1 MRFSCRMSAPHYS
14 TLKHSTLKHAALKHA
29 AFNQPLPDLTMPF
42 DIWLLYVITCF
53 GIAVVPGPNALLV
66 LTHGALHGNRRTLFT
81 ISGGVLGFAL
91 VLALCALGLG
101 ALIQASA
108 TWFTALK
115 IAGGLYLIWLGFGL
129 WRADPVS
136 LETAATA
143 SLRNGALFRQ
153 GLVSAI
159 SNPKALLLF
168 TAFIPPFLDPHRN
181 IIAQTAAIAL
191 TYAVVEFIVEYMV
204 ASAAHR
210 VRPWLAR
217 TGRRFNKVCGGFFVL
232 FGLALPIHH

>member
-1 MRFSCRMSAPHYS
+1 
-14 TLKHSTLKHAALKHA
+14 
-29 AFNQPLPDLTMPF
+29 MPF
-42 DIWLLYVITCF
+42 DTWLLYLMTCF

-66 LTHGALHGNRRTLFT
+66 LTHGALHGSRRTLFT

-91 VLALCALGLG
+91 VLTLCALGLG

-108 TWFTALK
+108 SGFTALK
-115 IAGGLYLIWLGFGL
+115 VAGGLYLIWLGLGL
-129 WRADPVS
+129 WRAAPVS
-136 LETAATA
+136 LEATGTI
-143 SLRNGALFRQ
+143 SLRRWSLFRQ

-159 SNPKALLLF
+159 SNPKSLLLF
-168 TAFIPPFLDPHRN
+168 TAFIPPFLDPHRS

-191 TYAVVEFIVEYMV
+191 TYAAVEFIVEYLV
-204 ASAAHR
+204 ASAANR

-232 FGLALPIHH
+232 FGLALPVHG

>member
-1 MRFSCRMSAPHYS
+1 
-14 TLKHSTLKHAALKHA
+14 
-29 AFNQPLPDLTMPF
+29 MPF
-42 DIWLLYVITCF
+42 DTWLLYLVTCC
-53 GIAVVPGPNALLV
+53 GIAIVPGPNALLV
-66 LTHGALHGNRRTLFT
+66 LTHGAIHGRRKTLFT
-81 ISGGVLGFAL
+81 ISGGVLGFAV
-91 VLALCALGLG
+91 VLSFCALGLG

-115 IAGGLYLIWLGFGL
+115 VVGGLYLIWLGFGL
-129 WRADPVS
+129 WRSAPVS
-136 LETAATA
+136 LEAAVTT
-143 SLRNGALFRQ
+143 SLRSWSLFRQ

-168 TAFIPPFLDPHRN
+168 TAFIPPFLDPHRSL
-181 IIAQTAAIAL
+181 IAQTAAIAL
-191 TYAVVEFIVEYMV
+191 TYAGVEFVVEYLV

-232 FGLALPIHH
+232 FGLALPVHS

>member
-1 MRFSCRMSAPHYS
+1 
-14 TLKHSTLKHAALKHA
+14 
-29 AFNQPLPDLTMPF
+29 MPF
-42 DIWLLYVITCF
+42 DTWLLYLLTCC

-66 LTHGALHGNRRTLFT
+66 LTHGAIHGNRKTLFT
-81 ISGGVLGFAL
+81 ITGGVLGFAI
-91 VLALCALGLG
+91 VLAFCALGLG

-108 TWFTALK
+108 TWFTVLK
-115 IAGGLYLIWLGFGL
+115 IVGGLYLIWLGFGL
-129 WRADPVS
+129 WRAAPVGLDTGIPTRTGS
-136 LETAATA
+136 W
-143 SLRNGALFRQ
+143 SLFRQ

-168 TAFIPPFLDPHRN
+168 TAFIPPFLDPQRS
-181 IIAQTAAIAL
+181 IVAQTAAIAL
-191 TYAVVEFIVEYMV
+191 TYAVVEFIVEYTV

-232 FGLALPIHH
+232 FGLALPIHT

>member
-1 MRFSCRMSAPHYS
+1 MNP
-14 TLKHSTLKHAALKHA
+14 
-29 AFNQPLPDLTMPF
+29 PLPDLIMPF
-42 DIWLLYVITCF
+42 ETWLLYFFTCC

-66 LTHGALHGNRRTLFT
+66 LTHGALHGSRKTLFT
-81 ISGGVLGFAL
+81 ISGGVLGFAM
-91 VLALCALGLG
+91 VLTLCALGLG

-108 TWFTALK
+108 TWFMALK
-115 IAGGLYLIWLGFGL
+115 VAGGLYLIWLGFGL
-129 WRADPVS
+129 WRSAPVS
-136 LETAATA
+136 LDTTGTV
-143 SLRNGALFRQ
+143 SQRHWSLFRQ
-153 GLVSAI
+153 GWVSAL

-181 IIAQTAAIAL
+181 LIAQTAAIAL
-191 TYAVVEFIVEYMV
+191 TYAVVEFVVEYTV

-232 FGLALPIHH
+232 FGLALPIHS

>member
-1 MRFSCRMSAPHYS
+1 MNR
-14 TLKHSTLKHAALKHA
+14 
-29 AFNQPLPDLTMPF
+29 PLPDLIMPF
-42 DIWLLYVITCF
+42 ETWLLYLFTCC

-66 LTHGALHGNRRTLFT
+66 LTHGALHGSRKTLFT
-81 ISGGVLGFAL
+81 ISGGVLGFAM
-91 VLALCALGLG
+91 VLTLCALGLG

-108 TWFTALK
+108 TWFMALK
-115 IAGGLYLIWLGFGL
+115 VAGGLYLIWLGFGL
-129 WRADPVS
+129 WRSAPVS
-136 LETAATA
+136 LDTTGTV
-143 SLRNGALFRQ
+143 SQRHWSLFRQ
-153 GLVSAI
+153 GWVSAL

-181 IIAQTAAIAL
+181 LIAQTAAIAL
-191 TYAVVEFIVEYMV
+191 TYAVVEFVVEYTV

-232 FGLALPIHH
+232 FGLALPIHS

>member
-1 MRFSCRMSAPHYS
+1 
-14 TLKHSTLKHAALKHA
+14 
-29 AFNQPLPDLTMPF
+29 MPF
-42 DIWLLYVITCF
+42 DTWLLYLFTCI
-53 GIAVVPGPNALLV
+53 GIAVVPGPNALLA
-66 LTHGALHGNRRTLFT
+66 LTHGAIYGQRRALFT
-81 ISGGVLGFAL
+81 ISGGVLGFAF
-91 VLALCALGLG
+91 VLSLCALGLG

-108 TWFTALK
+108 NWFTALK

-129 WRADPVS
+129 WRSPPVS
-136 LETAATA
+136 LEASGMP
-143 SLRNGALFRQ
+143 SLRRWSLFRQ

-181 IIAQTAAIAL
+181 LIAQTAAIAL
-191 TYAVVEFIVEYMV
+191 TYAVVEFFVEYMV
-204 ASAAHR
+204 ASAANR

-232 FGLALPIHH
+232 FGVALPIHS

>member
-1 MRFSCRMSAPHYS
+1 
-14 TLKHSTLKHAALKHA
+14 
-29 AFNQPLPDLTMPF
+29 MPF
-42 DIWLLYVITCF
+42 DTWLLYLFTCF
-53 GIAVVPGPNALLV
+53 GIAVVPGPNALLA
-66 LTHGALHGNRRTLFT
+66 LTHGAIYGQRRTLFT
-81 ISGGVLGFAL
+81 ISGGVLGFAF
-91 VLALCALGLG
+91 VLSLCALGLG

-129 WRADPVS
+129 WRSAPVS
-136 LETAATA
+136 LETSGMP
-143 SLRNGALFRQ
+143 SLRRWSLFRQ

-159 SNPKALLLF
+159 SNHKALLLF

-181 IIAQTAAIAL
+181 LIAQTAAIAL
-191 TYAVVEFIVEYMV
+191 TYAVVEFFVEFMV
-204 ASAAHR
+204 ASAANR

-232 FGLALPIHH
+232 FGVALPIHS

>member
-1 MRFSCRMSAPHYS
+1 MIAV
-14 TLKHSTLKHAALKHA
+14 HSQDAGL
-29 AFNQPLPDLTMPF
+29 NPPLPDLIMPF
-42 DIWLLYVITCF
+42 ETWLLYFFTCC

-66 LTHGALHGNRRTLFT
+66 LTHGALHGSRKTLFT
-81 ISGGVLGFAL
+81 ISGGVLGFAM
-91 VLALCALGLG
+91 VLTLCALGLG

-108 TWFTALK
+108 TWFMALK
-115 IAGGLYLIWLGFGL
+115 VAGGLYLIWLGFGL
-129 WRADPVS
+129 WRSAPVS
-136 LETAATA
+136 LDTTGTV
-143 SLRNGALFRQ
+143 SQRHWSLFRQ
-153 GLVSAI
+153 GWVSAL

-181 IIAQTAAIAL
+181 LIAQTAAIAL
-191 TYAVVEFIVEYMV
+191 TYAVVEFVVEYTV

-232 FGLALPIHH
+232 FGLALPIHS

>member
-1 MRFSCRMSAPHYS
+1 
-14 TLKHSTLKHAALKHA
+14 
-29 AFNQPLPDLTMPF
+29 MPF
-42 DIWLLYVITCF
+42 ETWLLYFFTCC

-66 LTHGALHGNRRTLFT
+66 LTHGALHGSRKTLFT
-81 ISGGVLGFAL
+81 ISGGVLGFAM
-91 VLALCALGLG
+91 VLTLCALGLG

-108 TWFTALK
+108 TWFMALK
-115 IAGGLYLIWLGFGL
+115 VAGGLYLIWLGFGL
-129 WRADPVS
+129 WRSAPVS
-136 LETAATA
+136 LDTTGTV
-143 SLRNGALFRQ
+143 SQRHWSLFRQ
-153 GLVSAI
+153 GWVSAL

-181 IIAQTAAIAL
+181 LIAQTAAIAL
-191 TYAVVEFIVEYMV
+191 TYAVVEFVVEYTV

-232 FGLALPIHH
+232 FGLALPIHS

>member
-1 MRFSCRMSAPHYS
+1 MIAVRSQDAGLNP
-14 TLKHSTLKHAALKHA
+14 
-29 AFNQPLPDLTMPF
+29 PLPDLIMPF
-42 DIWLLYVITCF
+42 ETWLLYFFTCC

-66 LTHGALHGNRRTLFT
+66 LTHGALHGSRKTLFT
-81 ISGGVLGFAL
+81 ISGGVLGFAM
-91 VLALCALGLG
+91 VLTLCALGLG

-108 TWFTALK
+108 TWFMALK
-115 IAGGLYLIWLGFGL
+115 VAGGLYLIWLGFGL
-129 WRADPVS
+129 WRSAPVILDTTGTVS
-136 LETAATA
+136 QRHW
-143 SLRNGALFRQ
+143 SLFRQ
-153 GLVSAI
+153 GGVSAL

-181 IIAQTAAIAL
+181 LIAQTAAIAL
-191 TYAVVEFIVEYMV
+191 TYAVVEFVVEYTV

-232 FGLALPIHH
+232 FGLALPIHS

>member
-1 MRFSCRMSAPHYS
+1 MNYALLTTRV
-14 TLKHSTLKHAALKHA
+14 HSQDAGLNPAIANLI
-29 AFNQPLPDLTMPF
+29 MPF
-42 DIWLLYVITCF
+42 ETWLLYLITCC
-53 GIAVVPGPNALLV
+53 GIAVVPGPNALLA
-66 LTHGALHGNRRTLFT
+66 LTHGAIHGSRRTLFT

-91 VLALCALGLG
+91 VLTLCALGLG

-108 TWFTALK
+108 TGFMALK

-129 WRADPVS
+129 WRSAPVS
-136 LETAATA
+136 LDAPVTT
-143 SLRNGALFRQ
+143 SLRSWSLFRQ
-153 GLVSAI
+153 GLVSAL

-168 TAFIPPFLDPHRN
+168 TAFIPPFLDPHRSL
-181 IIAQTAAIAL
+181 IAQTVAIAL
-191 TYAVVEFIVEYMV
+191 TYAVVEFFVEYTV

-232 FGLALPIHH
+232 FGFALPIHS

>member
-1 MRFSCRMSAPHYS
+1 
-14 TLKHSTLKHAALKHA
+14 
-29 AFNQPLPDLTMPF
+29 MPF
-42 DIWLLYVITCF
+42 DTWLLYLITCI
-53 GIAVVPGPNALLV
+53 GISVVPGPNALLV
-66 LTHGALHGNRRTLFT
+66 LTHGALHGSRKTLFT
-81 ISGGVLGFAL
+81 ISGGVLGFAI

-115 IAGGLYLIWLGFGL
+115 IAGGLYLIWLGWGL
-129 WRADPVS
+129 WRSAPVS
-136 LETAATA
+136 LESTGVT
-143 SLRNGALFRQ
+143 SFRRWSLFRQ
-153 GLVSAI
+153 GLVSAL

-191 TYAVVEFIVEYMV
+191 TYAAVEFVVEYMV

-217 TGRRFNKVCGGFFVL
+217 TGRRFNKVCGGFFVA
-232 FGLALPIHH
+232 FGLALPIHA

>member
-1 MRFSCRMSAPHYS
+1 
-14 TLKHSTLKHAALKHA
+14 
-29 AFNQPLPDLTMPF
+29 MPF
-42 DIWLLYVITCF
+42 DTWLLYLITCF

-66 LTHGALHGNRRTLFT
+66 LTHGALHGSRRTLFT
-81 ISGGVLGFAL
+81 ISGGVLGFAV

-108 TWFTALK
+108 TWFTVLK
-115 IAGGLYLIWLGFGL
+115 VVGGLYLIWLGWGL
-129 WRADPVS
+129 WRSAPVS
-136 LETAATA
+136 LEPTGAT
-143 SLRNGALFRQ
+143 SFRRWSLFRQ
-153 GLVSAI
+153 GLVSAL

-168 TAFIPPFLDPHRN
+168 TAFIPPFLDPHRS

-191 TYAVVEFIVEYMV
+191 TYAVVEFVVEYMV

-217 TGRRFNKVCGGFFVL
+217 TGRRFNKVCAGFFVV
-232 FGLALPIHH
+232 FGLALPIHS

>member
-1 MRFSCRMSAPHYS
+1 
-14 TLKHSTLKHAALKHA
+14 
-29 AFNQPLPDLTMPF
+29 MPF
-42 DIWLLYVITCF
+42 ETWLLYLITCC

-66 LTHGALHGNRRTLFT
+66 LTHGALHGSRRALFT

-91 VLALCALGLG
+91 VLTLCALGLG

-108 TWFTALK
+108 SWFFALK
-115 IAGGLYLIWLGFGL
+115 VLGGLYLIWLGFGL
-129 WRADPVS
+129 WRSAPVS
-136 LETAATA
+136 LESRDTMPFRRW
-143 SLRNGALFRQ
+143 SLFRQ
-153 GLVSAI
+153 GLVSAL

-168 TAFIPPFLDPHRN
+168 TAFIPPFLDPHRSLL
-181 IIAQTAAIAL
+181 AQTAVIAL
-191 TYAVVEFIVEYMV
+191 TYAVVEFVVEYTV

-232 FGLALPIHH
+232 FGLALPAHS

>member
-1 MRFSCRMSAPHYS
+1 MMKAH
-14 TLKHSTLKHAALKHA
+14 LQDAGL
-29 AFNQPLPDLTMPF
+29 NQHILDLIMPF
-42 DIWLLYVITCF
+42 ETWLLYLFTCC

-66 LTHGALHGNRRTLFT
+66 LTHGAIHGSRKTLFT
-81 ISGGVLGFAL
+81 ITGGVLGFAV
-91 VLALCALGLG
+91 VLSLCALGLG

-108 TWFTALK
+108 TWFIALK
-115 IAGGLYLIWLGFGL
+115 VVGGLYLIWLGFGL
-129 WRADPVS
+129 WRAAPVS
-136 LETAATA
+136 LDTTGTTIMRRW
-143 SLRNGALFRQ
+143 SLFRQ

-168 TAFIPPFLDPHRN
+168 TAFIPPFLDPHRS
-181 IIAQTAAIAL
+181 IVAQTAAIAL
-191 TYAVVEFIVEYMV
+191 TYAVVEFAVEYLV

-232 FGLALPIHH
+232 FGLALPIHT